1 MTDNINYQLA
11 RAIGWR
17 EKRVRVFPDETVC
30 CFDTDY
36 LQLVGDMPVPGCWRI
51 FDHTDPVVADALVE
65 RYQMAVL
72 FRHYSKTWSAWNWE
86 MEGIKVSSSRHRAIA
101 LAVIALNKG

>member
-11 RAIGWR
+11 RAIGWPYDR
-17 EKRVRVFPDETVC
+17 IVVQGNNVL
-30 CFDTDY
+30 CFEIVSPNPP
-36 LQLVGDMPVPGCWRI
+36 LKIGQWRI